1 MYQCWMAKPSLRPSF
16 TQLVKNIGDLLEE
29 SVKTVSLMSIYFYL
43 SYFIFIFIFI
53 CKNLIFTIIFLNFI
67 QKYDVVY
74 HNNHYT

>member
-67 QKYDVVY
+67 QKYDVV
-74 HNNHYT
+74 

>member
-29 SVKTVSLMSIYFYL
+29 SVKTVSLMLICFYL

-53 CKNLIFTIIFLNFI
+53 CKYLIFLNLKIFFFKFTIILFKNI
-67 QKYDVVY
+67 M
-74 HNNHYT
+74 